1 MITLIVNSFSGKNW
15 STYALPTA
23 NGVNSPAFQ
32 LNVPGWGVGER
43 GGGGVHAGMGGFCTA
58 AVTENNEFIIAG
70 RTRDIK
76 IARMYF

>member
-1 MITLIVNSFSGKNW
+1 MITLIVNSFSRKNW

-32 LNVPGWGVGER
+32 LNVPGWGER
-43 GGGGVHAGMGGFCTA
+43 GGREGVHAGMGGFCTA